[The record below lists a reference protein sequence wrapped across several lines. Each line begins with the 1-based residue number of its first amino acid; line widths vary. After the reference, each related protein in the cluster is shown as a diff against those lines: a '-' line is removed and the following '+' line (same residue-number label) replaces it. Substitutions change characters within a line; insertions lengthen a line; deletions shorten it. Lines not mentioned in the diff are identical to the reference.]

1 MKTKLLI
8 FILLSAAGASH
19 GQGRDRSA
27 DDLAI
32 RQLIGYYTEA
42 RENKDTVL
50 IKRILTE
57 DIDQL
62 VSTGEWRTGIR
73 VAIEGMMRSSNANPG
88 TRTLTV
94 DKIRY
99 LTGQSALADCRYEIR
114 NPDGS
119 ERKMWSSF
127 AVLKEDERW
136 KIAAIRNMLPAE

>member
-1 MKTKLLI
+1 MKKRLL
-8 FILLSAAGASH
+8 FLILLSATGTMY
-19 GQGRDRSA
+19 GQGPDRSA

-32 RQLIGYYTEA
+32 RQLIDYYTQA

-50 IKRILTE
+50 LIRILTE

-99 LTGQSALADCRYEIR
+99 LTDQSALADCRYEIR
-114 NPDGS
+114 NPDGT

-127 AVLKEDERW
+127 AVLKEKDRW